1 MLKRPALVALLDFS
15 LLVAAGLVAATMVPA
30 AASPLPTPA
39 PAPGSRNLMAHG
51 WCTSNMSVTTL
62 PGLKLLWTGGM
73 NCKSGPTASVDIY
86 DPITT
91 EVKPAGQL
99 TKARY
104 DHSALR
110 LSDGRIL
117 IVGGEG
123 PDRQATRDVEIY
135 DPSKLDSYP
144 AGSIITPRCLP
155 VLTQLLDGE
164 VLVTGRSLCRP
175 YPVQVPVKS
184 IELYNPRTGYSRI
197 VGEFRVERYDPD
209 TTLLKDGRVL
219 FTGGVDGGRK
229 PVRDNEIYDPATA
242 TLTAAGA
249 MTANRCRE
257 SIVSLPDGSVLFAG
271 GAACE
276 IFPDDA
282 LKSAEIF
289 DPLTNQFQ
297 AVGEMRSARF
307 CPGAALLKD
316 GRVLLAAGAKSSY
329 YTVSENT
336 AELYDP
342 KSRSFTPT
350 GKLTMGRSC
359 PAAELRP
366 DGTVLIQGGFLQ
378 VSPMGMASSLFNSE
392 IYDPVRGEFTAVPQA
407 GAPAI
412 HSKN

>member
-1 MLKRPALVALLDFS
+1 MLKRPALLALLDFS
-15 LLVAAGLVAATMVPA
+15 FLAAAALVAAAMIPTAAL
-30 AASPLPTPA
+30 SRPTPA
-39 PAPGSRNLMAHG
+39 PEPGSRNLIAHRRCVSG
-51 WCTSNMSVTTL
+51 MSVTTL
-62 PGLKLLWTGGM
+62 PGLKLLWTGGLC
-73 NCKSGPTASVDIY
+73 NSSELTASVDIY
-86 DPITT
+86 DPITR
-91 EVKPAGQL
+91 EAKPAGQL

-110 LSDGRIL
+110 LTDGRIL

-123 PDRQATRDVEIY
+123 PDRQPTRDVEIY
-135 DPSKLDSYP
+135 DPSKLKSYP
-144 AGSIITPRCLP
+144 AGSIVTPRCLP
-155 VLTQLLDGE
+155 SLTQLLDGE

-219 FTGGVDGGRK
+219 ITGGVDGIRK
-229 PVRDNEIYDPATA
+229 PVRENEIYDPASA
-242 TLTAAGA
+242 KLTAAGA
-249 MTANRCRE
+249 MTVDRCRE

-276 IFPDDA
+276 IFPDNA

-289 DPLTNQFQ
+289 DPRTSQFH
-297 AVGEMRSARF
+297 AVGDMHSARF

-316 GRVLLAAGAKSSY
+316 GRVLLAAGAKGSY
-329 YTVSENT
+329 YMVSENT

-342 KSRSFTPT
+342 ISRSFTPT
-350 GKLTMGRSC
+350 GNLTTGRSC

-378 VSPMGMASSLFNSE
+378 VSPAGKASTLFNSE
-392 IYDPVRGEFTAVPQA
+392 IYDPVRGKFTAVPQA
-407 GAPAI
+407 VTPTAHA
-412 HSKN
+412 KN